1 MLVSL
6 TSQTSYQHL
15 FSSPLI
21 MVLREGVSLVEFTHL
36 KHLLSTAVALLFS
49 SVNLCIS
56 EEIIKKE
63 YHLEEEGG
71 VGVHVGS
78 PGRDSGLYSKFRKDM
93 HLLMFQPFAQG
104 NEYMSYFSV
113 NASNGVVRTARNIDR
128 EALCPGLKICSVKLS
143 IAVYRRSPSSE
154 SPALLNLLEVVVIID
169 DINDNSPTFPSQV
182 VNLPVSENL
191 EVNYQVETSVAV
203 DADEEG
209 PNSRVTYRLEPP
221 SDMFELSTVKTADGV
236 EDLVVTIKRT
246 LDREEKSQY
255 SLVVIA
261 TDLGDEPRSGS
272 VLINIQVKDLN
283 DNAPY
288 FGRLNYSVNVLEN
301 SDTTIPVVILSASD
315 RDHGENARLAYSLGF
330 QVPQDIKDSFVVD
343 PVTGQVFARKELDY
357 ESKQGYQFSVIV
369 SDNGSP
375 SRSNFAYVTIN
386 VIDVNDNVPRI
397 QINPAPGGE
406 SVVEHGSVGK
416 FLAYIKVSD
425 ADSRDFGRVSCDIGD
440 SNFILEPVDI
450 TSRGIYKIKLR
461 YALDR
466 EESPTRNVVI
476 VCQDSDIRP
485 LSASASF
492 IVTVEDINDNPPQ
505 FIGSSLLGSVMENE
519 NENTYVLQV
528 MAVDADDGRNGE
540 ISFAI
545 TSGNERS
552 LFSISE
558 ASGVISTT
566 DILDREVRS
575 QYFIQITA
583 TDHGRYSLASS
594 ATVTITVLDDNDNPP
609 KFKKQAFFNNI
620 MENLP
625 AGSDAGNIAAFDVDD
640 GENAKFVFSIIHEGM
655 GSLDGLSFRVDRNRG
670 FLTSVVS
677 FNREEKSF
685 YKFRVKVA
693 DPVIASYYDIANVTV
708 FIDDDNDHSPVVVKP
723 VTSNRTFRCPFNTT
737 VGEIIT
743 TFIATDNDDPELVQ
757 ISYSLRYMNLNSPK
771 WPLFSIDPISGKL
784 RLARRIRPEDVT
796 THNLEVVVR
805 DGPEITSRSTIVA
818 ISVIVE
824 EGDEESMRAFIDES
838 ATNIVVVIIIVAA
851 TLILA
856 FIIVAV
862 IYLIRRVD
870 KKRHRQLPPSSTE
883 ENNKL
888 YQAAKWVSAM
898 SVTKEIGPEEIR
910 SILEIPLEEKKKK
923 KEVSFSLTEKVG
935 DSPNEHH
942 PQGGNFTLQL
952 NTFQPTDGLP
962 LHLVSLW

>member
-1 MLVSL
+1 ML
-6 TSQTSYQHL
+6 
-15 FSSPLI
+15 
-21 MVLREGVSLVEFTHL
+21 EFTHL
-36 KHLLSTAVALLFS
+36 KHLLSTAVALLLS
-49 SVNLCIS
+49 SVNLCNS
-56 EEIIKKE
+56 QEIIKKE

-104 NEYMSYFSV
+104 NEYMPYFSV
-113 NASNGVVRTARNIDR
+113 NESNGVIRTARNIDR
-128 EALCPGLKICSVKLS
+128 EALCLGTKVCTVKLS
-143 IAVYRRSPSSE
+143 IAVYRRPLSSE
-154 SPALLNLLEVVVIID
+154 SPALVNILEVVVVID
-169 DINDNSPTFPSQV
+169 DINDNSPTFPSPA
-182 VNLPVSENL
+182 VNLHVAENL
-191 EVNYQVETSVAV
+191 EVNYQIETSVAI
-203 DADEEG
+203 DTDEEG

-221 SDMFELSTVKTADGV
+221 SHMFELSTVKTADGV
-236 EDLVVTIKRT
+236 EDLVVTIKRS
-246 LDREEKSQY
+246 LDREEVSQY
-255 SLVVIA
+255 SLLVVA

-272 VLINIQVKDLN
+272 VSINILVKDMN
-283 DNAPY
+283 DNAPL
-288 FGRLNYSVNVLEN
+288 FSRLNYSVNILEN
-301 SDTTIPVVILSASD
+301 SDTTVPVVVVSASD
-315 RDHGENARLAYSLGF
+315 RDDGENARLTYSLGF
-330 QVPQDIKDSFVVD
+330 QVPQDIRDTFVVD
-343 PVTGQVFARKELDY
+343 PENGNVFARKELDY
-357 ESKQGYQFSVIV
+357 EFKQAYHFSVIV
-369 SDNGSP
+369 TDHGSP

-386 VIDVNDNVPRI
+386 VIDVNDNVPHI

-406 SVVEHGSVGK
+406 SVTEHGSIGK

-425 ADSRDFGRVSCDIGD
+425 ADSRDYGRVSCDIRD
-440 SNFILEPVDI
+440 RNFLLEPVDI

-461 YALDR
+461 FSLDR

-476 VCQDSDIRP
+476 SCEDSDTRP

-492 IVTVEDINDNPPQ
+492 TVTVEDINDNPPQ
-505 FIGSSLLGSVMENE
+505 FIGSSLIGSVMENE
-519 NENTYVLQV
+519 NVNTYVLQV
-528 MAVDADDGRNGE
+528 MAADPDEGRNGKV
-540 ISFAI
+540 SFAI
-545 TSGNERS
+545 TSGNEKS
-552 LFSISE
+552 LFAISE
-558 ASGVISTT
+558 NTGVISTT

-575 QYFIQITA
+575 QYFLQVTA
-583 TDHGRYSLASS
+583 SDHGFYSLASS
-594 ATVTITVLDDNDNPP
+594 ATVTINVLDENDNPP

-625 AGSDAGNIAAFDVDD
+625 AGSDAGSISAYDLDHGD
-640 GENAKFVFSIIHEGM
+640 NAKFVFSIIHEGM

-677 FNREEKSF
+677 FNREDKSV

-708 FIDDDNDHSPVVVKP
+708 FIQDDNDHSPVVVKP
-723 VTSNRTFRCPFNTT
+723 LSSNRTFRCPFNTT
-737 VGEIIT
+737 VGEVIT

-757 ISYSLRYMNLNSPK
+757 ISYSLRNTNLNSPK

-784 RLARRIRPEDVT
+784 RLARRIRPEDVR
-796 THNLEVVVR
+796 THNLEVLIK
-805 DGPEITSRSTIVA
+805 DGPGITSQTTIVP

-838 ATNIVVVIIIVAA
+838 GTNIVIVIIIIAA

-856 FIIVAV
+856 FIIVAI

-870 KKRHRQLPPSSTE
+870 KKRHRQLPPASAE

-910 SILEIPLEEKKKK
+910 SIFEIPLEERKKK
-923 KEVSFSLTEKVG
+923 KEVSFSLAEKVAS
-935 DSPNEHH
+935 SPEEDQ
-942 PQGGNFTLQL
+942 PLGKNFALQL
-952 NTFQPTDGLP
+952 NTFQ
-962 LHLVSLW
+962 